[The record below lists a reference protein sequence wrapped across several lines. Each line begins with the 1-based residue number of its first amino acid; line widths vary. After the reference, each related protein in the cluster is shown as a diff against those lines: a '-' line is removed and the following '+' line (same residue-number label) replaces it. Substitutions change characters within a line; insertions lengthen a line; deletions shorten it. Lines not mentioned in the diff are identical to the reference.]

1 MQLTLGLR
9 ARRTLILLSAVLTLI
24 ATVTTASVTPDAAPV
39 TAPVT
44 APEPGSGPS
53 AAAVR
58 TATHI
63 DVTEAGGVVYV
74 DWGDRRPLTGQ
85 RLRIDSWFG
94 PATQGQRV
102 RLQKRS
108 AGGWRTVATESA
120 RLVGGRQAGRA
131 VFRARVRS
139 TGSWRVL
146 VLPGRN
152 GEALLSAPQ
161 RVRAVPQRPDVT
173 ARWSDGRVRPGER
186 LLVRGRTAPEVGRL
200 VVLQRRLGDRWKP
213 VARTRPGTEGRYR
226 LATVASERGRHS
238 YRLKAVGNAPET
250 GGRPPVGTSAVKTI
264 RVAPRWRPGPLPDGS
279 APAPEDHE
287 PAPAD
292 EPQTPPAE
300 QPAPAEQQP
309 AAPAAEP
316 AAAGDPSDWGY
327 LSDNEARWNPCQ
339 VITYRVNANRAP
351 RGALADTHA
360 AVAAVEEVSGLDFE
374 YLGRTDVVPQK
385 VGREGYPDDTDL
397 VVAWTDH
404 TETPMLPDNPGTAG
418 VGGFTSVSGKRDEA
432 GNAVWMSTAGTIVLN
447 TQTSWLEPG
456 FGEGKTVGE
465 LLMHEVGH
473 VVGLSHARDT
483 SQILYPKMQSTPAVW
498 GAGDRSGLRAVG
510 RASGCLYN
518 RDGSNAE
525 PTPSASGGA
534 VEVSR

>member
-24 ATVTTASVTPDAAPV
+24 ATVAATPGPDSPRGARTGPV
-39 TAPVT
+39 LTG
-44 APEPGSGPS
+44 PGDP
-53 AAAVR
+53 VR

-74 DWGDRRPLTGQ
+74 DWGDRRPLAGQ

-94 PATQGQRV
+94 PAAEGQRV
-102 RLQKRS
+102 RLQKR
-108 AGGWRTVATESA
+108 AGGGWRTVATEPA
-120 RLVGGRQAGRA
+120 RLVGERQAGRA

-186 LLVRGRTAPEVGRL
+186 LLVRGRTVPEVGRL
-200 VVLQRRLGDRWKP
+200 VVLQRRLDDRWQP
-213 VARTRPGTEGRYR
+213 IARTRPGTEGRYR

-238 YRLKAVGNAPET
+238 YRLKAVGAAPET

-279 APAPEDHE
+279 APAPEDHQ

-300 QPAPAEQQP
+300 EQPAPGPAEQQP
-309 AAPAAEP
+309 AA
-316 AAAGDPSDWGY
+316 AGDPDDWGY
-327 LSDNEARWNPCQ
+327 LSSNQARWNPCQ
-339 VITYRVNANRAP
+339 VITYRVNAHRAP

-360 AVAAVEEVSGLDFE
+360 AVAAAEEVSGLDFE

-483 SQILYPKMQSTPAVW
+483 SQILYPRMQSTPAVW
-498 GAGDRSGLRAVG
+498 GAGDRSGLSAVG